1 MVKKET
7 LMPEGYTVKN
17 DKSLEGYLKFAT
29 ELYEEKKYVTV
40 GLD

>member
-17 DKSLEGYLKFAT
+17 DKSLEDYLKFAT
-29 ELYEEKKYVTV
+29 ELYEEREIRYV
-40 GLD
+40 